1 MLSCMSLSRITL
13 LAVLL
18 GAVTGMAEASAG
30 AEESPSVGPRHAV
43 ALGLGLRADT
53 VREDLVVPLTFSGPG
68 LRLMVGYRGLV
79 GPGALAINADVGM
92 ALLWNRFGHPAATL
106 DHDADA
112 AWTVPVRRTSISH
125 WALGPM
131 LGLDSHFNFLFSWD
145 NAHAYWLAAQWLG
158 PALGYGR
165 RLTEAWRLESRAGL
179 ALVGFVGRPPSY
191 RYRKQETR
199 PSVSYPITQ
208 PYGSESFVSL
218 ADLQVVRVDVA
229 LRRVP
234 YTGSDVARGWSFG
247 LDARFARAG
256 RPATAI
262 NMGVCFYAAR
272 AWGLR

>member
-1 MLSCMSLSRITL
+1 MRSRVSVFPI
-13 LAVLL
+13 ARFVVLL
-18 GAVTGMAEASAG
+18 GAATAMATPCAW
-30 AEESPSVGPRHAV
+30 AEEGQPIGPRHAV
-43 ALGLGLRADT
+43 SLGLGLRADT

-68 LRLMVGYRGLV
+68 LRLMLGYRGMV
-79 GPGALAINADVGM
+79 GPGELALHADVGM
-92 ALLWNRFGHPAATL
+92 ALLWNRFGHQAATL
-106 DHDADA
+106 DHDADV
-112 AWTVPVRRTSISH
+112 AWTVPIRRTPISH

-165 RLTEAWRLESRAGL
+165 RLGEHWRLESRAGL
-179 ALVGFVGRPPSY
+179 ALMGFLGRPPSY

-199 PSVSYPITQ
+199 PSVTYPITQ

-229 LRRVP
+229 FRRVA
-234 YTGSDVARGWSFG
+234 YTGSDVERGWSFG
-247 LDARFARAG
+247 VDARFARASS
-256 RPATAI
+256 PATAI